1 MRELYPGTTQSDD
14 NTESEREL
22 LLRLYDAPGPLLRLN
37 FVSTLD
43 GAATGEDN
51 RSGTINTEADTRV
64 FALLRAW
71 ADAIVVGAGTA
82 RAERYEVPDID
93 EEWQPLRTGRP
104 ARPLLVVV
112 SAQDQLPPL
121 LADAAED
128 EVLLISGD
136 PVAPGDVVRTLRGLG
151 HERILVEGGPHLA
164 HDFVAAGAVDELCLT
179 WSPRIV
185 GGEHPRIFV
194 GDPVQ
199 AQGRLLSLLEADDAL
214 ISRWG
219 L

>member
-1 MRELYPGTTQSDD
+1 MRELYPATTQSGD
-14 NTESEREL
+14 NTDSERDL

-43 GAATGEDN
+43 GAATGEDG

-71 ADAIVVGAGTA
+71 ADVIVVGAGTA

-93 EEWQPLRTGRP
+93 EEWQPLRAGRP

-112 SAQDQLPPL
+112 SAQDELPPL
-121 LADAAED
+121 LAGAGEE

-136 PVAPGDVVRTLRGLG
+136 PVDPRDVVRTLRGLG

-185 GGEHPRIFV
+185 GGTHPRIFV
-194 GDPVQ
+194 GDPLQ
-199 AQGRLLSLLEADDAL
+199 AQGRLLSLLEADDTL
-214 ISRWG
+214 ISRWA

>member
-1 MRELYPGTTQSDD
+1 M
-14 NTESEREL
+14 
-22 LLRLYDAPGPLLRLN
+22 
-37 FVSTLD
+37 
-43 GAATGEDN
+43 
-51 RSGTINTEADTRV
+51 
-64 FALLRAW
+64 
-71 ADAIVVGAGTA
+71 
-82 RAERYEVPDID
+82 
-93 EEWQPLRTGRP
+93 
-104 ARPLLVVV
+104 
-112 SAQDQLPPL
+112 
-121 LADAAED
+121 
-128 EVLLISGD
+128 
-136 PVAPGDVVRTLRGLG
+136 RTLRDLG